1 MSFSDDINKFIKKTK
16 RKEALVFRKSA
27 LVVMNQIINKT
38 PVGNPDLWDNKEL
51 WESLGWVTAGYKG
64 GHLRANWQAT
74 LNSPANGEI
83 DSVSSST
90 SVASAKRTTG
100 QAKIGDS
107 IYFVNNLPYA
117 IPIENGHSTKQA
129 PAGMVK
135 VSIANWDGIVSTVAK
150 QVNK

>member
-1 MSFSDDINKFIKKTK
+1 MSLSDGVNKFIKKTM
-16 RKEALVFRKSA
+16 RKYKLVHRKSS

-38 PVGNPDLWDNKEL
+38 PVGNVSLWKT
-51 WESLGWVTAGYKG
+51 SYPPVGYKG